1 MKPVILFDLD
11 GTLLDSL
18 SDIAQCGN
26 RALALSGLPA
36 HTQEEYRGY
45 IDNGARKLVAYN
57 TALAYPVGIVFAAA
71 LLGIFLYATRKQTA
85 KA

>member
-1 MKPVILFDLD
+1 MCSSDLQ
-11 GTLLDSL
+11 LLNKHEVVD
-18 SDIAQCGN
+18 
-26 RALALSGLPA
+26 
-36 HTQEEYRGY
+36 
-45 IDNGARKLVAYN
+45 GARKLVAYN

>member
-1 MKPVILFDLD
+1 MPLARRLPKRGFTNIFGTTYAPVNVSAL
-11 GTLLDSL
+11 
-18 SDIAQCGN
+18 N
-26 RALALSGLPA
+26 RF
-36 HTQEEYRGY
+36 E
-45 IDNGARKLVAYN
+45 DGARKLVAYN

>member
-1 MKPVILFDLD
+1 M
-11 GTLLDSL
+11 
-18 SDIAQCGN
+18 
-26 RALALSGLPA
+26 SGYFTWVRQFLGSNP
-36 HTQEEYRGY
+36 QSNEVV
-45 IDNGARKLVAYN
+45 DGARKLVAYN